1 MHFIEVSSCSKV
13 IFKSAI
19 VEPCEVKLL
28 PFLKAIC
35 RRGGVVNSHVVHATT
50 KALIDTAGSETT
62 KQQLSKTDL
71 PCSSVQSIADTWD
84 LTEEL
89 PLLLVLLYHRGCI
102 TNVETITFELLMKE
116 LVQVT

>member
-1 MHFIEVSSCSKV
+1 MHFVEVSSCSKV

-35 RRGGVVNSHVVHATT
+35 GRGGVVNSHVVRATT

-71 PCSSVQSIADTWD
+71 PCSSVADAWD
-84 LTEEL
+84 LTEQL